1 MKKIFFSLLVALMAT
16 GATAQTGNVEM
27 TGGWS
32 TTNSQY
38 EYSGTFIMPEYDV
51 EVTTELWYKLDETS
65 ATNAKEYGTKK
76 NVFLKRTLQ
85 SLDGKNKGWNTFCA
99 PFDAAIPSGWTVKEL
114 TAASIDNATL
124 TLTFGTASSIVA
136 GKPYLVQVSSAV
148 TDPTFENITQ
158 VYTGEAGSEVYT
170 TVPVTYNG
178 ITFQPVLAPESMTAN
193 DKTKLFVS
201 GGDKLTFP
209 NADGNINA
217 FRAYFSVPSAASARA
232 FVMDFGDGEQTTGII
247 AVESSQ
253 FTVNGESSATY
264 DLQGRKVQEPTRKGV
279 YIQNGKKVIIK

>member
-1 MKKIFFSLLVALMAT
+1 MKKIFLSLLVALTTT

-38 EYSGTFIMPEYDV
+38 EYSGTFSQPAYDV

-65 ATNAKEYGTKK
+65 ATNAKDYGTKK

-85 SLDGKNKGWNTFCA
+85 SLDGENKGWNTFCA
-99 PFDAAIPSGWTVKEL
+99 PFNAAIPSGWTVKEL

-209 NADGNINA
+209 NTDGNITA
-217 FRAYFSVPSAASARA
+217 FRAYFSVPGAASARA

-247 AVESSQ
+247 AVEGSR

-264 DLQGRKVQEPTRKGV
+264 DLQGRKVQEPTQKGI
-279 YIQNGKKVIIK
+279 YIQNGRKFVVK

>member
-1 MKKIFFSLLVALMAT
+1 MKKIFLSLLVALTTT

-38 EYSGTFIMPEYDV
+38 EYSGTFSQPAYDV

-65 ATNAKEYGTKK
+65 ATNAKDYGTKK

-85 SLDGKNKGWNTFCA
+85 SLDGENKGWNTFCA
-99 PFDAAIPSGWTVKEL
+99 PFNAAIPSGWTVKEL

-209 NADGNINA
+209 NTDGNINA
-217 FRAYFSVPSAASARA
+217 FRAYFSVPGAASARA

-247 AVESSQ
+247 AVEGSR

-264 DLQGRKVQEPTRKGV
+264 DLQGRKVQEPTQKGI
-279 YIQNGKKVIIK
+279 YIQNGRKFVVK